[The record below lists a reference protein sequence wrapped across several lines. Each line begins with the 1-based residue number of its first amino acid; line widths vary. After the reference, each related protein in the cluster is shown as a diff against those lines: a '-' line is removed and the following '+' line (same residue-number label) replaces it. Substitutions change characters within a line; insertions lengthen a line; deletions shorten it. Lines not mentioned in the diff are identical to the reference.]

1 MSEIKK
7 TKLAYE
13 DDNVKIYVDTYEEIS
28 VNKGVY
34 GHRVEYKEDDESSDT
49 TEA

>member
-13 DDNVKIYVDTYEEIS
+13 DDNIKIYVDTYEEND

-34 GHRVEYKEDDESSDT
+34 GHRVENKKENEEES
-49 TEA
+49 

>member
-13 DDNVKIYVDTYEEIS
+13 DDNIKIYVDTHEEIS

-34 GHRVEYKEDDESSDT
+34 SHRVVQKEDEDDED
-49 TEA
+49 